1 MKFSELNI
9 KKDLLENLNSLGYEN
24 LTAIQEKSLKHSL
37 NGSDLVG
44 KAKTGSGKTLS
55 FCLPIVEKLDIKKF
69 RVQALILA
77 PTRELAN
84 QIAIEQRRV
93 FRHIHNIKVLTL
105 GGGVPFKPQVASL
118 SHQAHIIVGTVG
130 RVLKHLQEGHL
141 NLENLH
147 TFVLDEADKM
157 LDMGFYDDILKIIE
171 YLPKTRQTML
181 FSATYEDNIKNLSK
195 ELLNNPIFVEVENEE
210 KAKIN
215 QIFYEVDENSEKEE
229 KLDLIEKLIKKYKA
243 QSTIIFCNQKIT
255 CDELNDSL
263 YNRYIDSLVMHSDLE
278 QKDRDETLAIFS
290 NKSYPILIASD
301 VASRGIDIDDID
313 LVINYEVALNE
324 KIHTHRIGRTA
335 RAGKGGNAITFYTKN
350 EEERVENIKNN
361 FSDIVF
367 DDKNSIEFDE
377 KYEIDSPYRT
387 IFINGGKKQKLRKA
401 DILGSLTA
409 GLGLSKDEIGKID
422 SFDFCSYVAICKE
435 KIEYVINNLPKSK
448 IKGKYYRI
456 FEK

>member
-9 KKDLLENLNSLGYEN
+9 SKNLLENLNSLGYEN

-55 FCLPIVEKLDIKKF
+55 FCLPIVEKLDVKKF

-215 QIFYEVDENSEKEE
+215 QIFYEIDENSEKEE

-361 FSDIVF
+361 FSDIAF
-367 DDKNSIEFDE
+367 EDKNRIEFDD

-409 GLGLSKDEIGKID
+409 GLGLNKDEIGKID

>member
-37 NGSDLVG
+37 NGTDLVG
-44 KAKTGSGKTLS
+44 KAKTGSGKTLA
-55 FCLPIVEKLDIKKF
+55 FCLPIVEKLDVKKF

-130 RVLKHLQEGHL
+130 RVLKHLQEGNL

-157 LDMGFYDDILKIIE
+157 LDMGFYDEILKIIE

-195 ELLNNPIFVEVENEE
+195 ELLNNPIFVEVEDEE
-210 KAKIN
+210 KTNIN
-215 QIFYEVDENSEKEE
+215 QIFYEIDENNEKEE

-313 LVINYEVALNE
+313 LVINYELALNE

-335 RAGKGGNAITFYTKN
+335 RAGKGGNTITFYAKQ
-350 EEERVENIKNN
+350 EEEKLENIKNN
-361 FSDIVF
+361 FSNIAF
-367 DDKNSIEFDE
+367 EDKNSIEFDE

-409 GLGLSKDEIGKID
+409 GLGLKKEDIGKID
-422 SFDFCSYVAICKE
+422 SFDFCSYVAISKE
-435 KIEYVINNLPKSK
+435 KIEYVLKKLPKSK

>member
-9 KKDLLENLNSLGYEN
+9 SKDLLENLNSLGYEN

-44 KAKTGSGKTLS
+44 KAKTGSGKTLA
-55 FCLPIVEKLDIKKF
+55 FCLPIVEKLDVKKF

-141 NLENLH
+141 NLDNLH

-263 YNRYIDSLVMHSDLE
+263 YNRYIDALVMHSDLE

-367 DDKNSIEFDE
+367 EDKNSIEFDE

-409 GLGLSKDEIGKID
+409 GLGLKKEDIGKID
-422 SFDFCSYVAICKE
+422 SFDFCSYVAISKE